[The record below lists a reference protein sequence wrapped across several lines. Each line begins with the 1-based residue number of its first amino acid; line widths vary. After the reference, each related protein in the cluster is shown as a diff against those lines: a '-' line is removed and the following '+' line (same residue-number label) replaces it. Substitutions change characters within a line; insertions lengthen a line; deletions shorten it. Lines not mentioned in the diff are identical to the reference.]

1 MKLEN
6 EDLNTERA
14 KIGLRLLLESED
26 DLEFANIR
34 ITNPKALNIRN
45 FKNEKPEIIVLSN
58 WQIEN
63 ISESSAKIEL
73 EQAKALVEKLCSL
86 WPELSEFIGSICT
99 SLYLHHNYGNGETRS
114 FELKKNGELVNLL
127 TK

>member
-34 ITNPKALNIRN
+34 IANPKALNIRN
-45 FKNEKPEIIVLSN
+45 FNNEKPEIIVLSN

-73 EQAKALVEKLCSL
+73 E
-86 WPELSEFIGSICT
+86 
-99 SLYLHHNYGNGETRS
+99 
-114 FELKKNGELVNLL
+114 
-127 TK
+127 